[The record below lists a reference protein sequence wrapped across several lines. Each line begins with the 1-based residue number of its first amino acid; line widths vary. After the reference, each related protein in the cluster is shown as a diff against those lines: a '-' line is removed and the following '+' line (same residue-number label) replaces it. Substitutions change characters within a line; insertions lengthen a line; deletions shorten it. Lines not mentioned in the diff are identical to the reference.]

1 MKKIIFAIFSIVSS
15 ISLAQT
21 INQNQQNVN
30 INFDNL
36 PVIEKP
42 VYITKYRTVYVD
54 RPQPKR
60 VAKRLEKPVLLLGY
74 LWVYP
79 YDLGEFTRNPAGV
92 INNINAQIPYDR
104 NTWRVPDPDELAVME
119 ANANQVGL
127 GDDIYMDTSHRN
139 GIVRLVSTGPTHS
152 EMVAQEQA
160 KRLKEEQERNATQD
174 KEYRLRNDVGY
185 QVSGTIWATRNCDR
199 RTYFDRKDEIIF
211 GENGSGYDFLN
222 PEDGHGVRWINNKPD
237 LPRGWEIPSVKDYE
251 KLFSKGG
258 TYDLEN
264 SCWRFGD
271 IILPA
276 AGYFMDKGGGISYDC
291 DKGGRNCGYYLCSD
305 GHFYFNLET
314 RTYKGYPSMKTDRYA
329 WRTYW
334 KLRLIKKKNFNKYYD

>member
-1 MKKIIFAIFSIVSS
+1 M
-15 ISLAQT
+15 AQT

-79 YDLGEFTRNPAGV
+79 YDLGEFTRNPSGI

-160 KRLKEEQERNATQD
+160 KRLKEEQERKKAYD
-174 KEYRLRNDVGY
+174 REYIKTHEDGININGK
-185 QVSGTIWATRNCDR
+185 IWATRNCDWD
-199 RTYFDRKDEIIF
+199 T
-211 GENGSGYDFLN
+211 SYDFS
-222 PEDGHGVRWINNKPD
+222 GAHGRGNYAVFAYSDEGGWFREPYE
-237 LPRGWEIPSVKDYE
+237 PRGRDISGIKLPEEWQLPSLKDFE
-251 KLFSKGG
+251 LLFQQGG
-258 TYDLEN
+258 IYDLEN
-264 SCWRFGD
+264 SCWRLGD
-271 IILPA
+271 FVLPA
-276 AGYFMDKGGGISYDC
+276 TGSLWVNNQEYDSPQHH
-291 DKGGRNCGYYLCSD
+291 KQRREGRTEGCYLCSD
-305 GHFYFNLET
+305 GFFKFYLDSKSYYS
-314 RTYKGYPSMKTDRYA
+314 RTYSNSFQSHDYSYYCYKIRLVRKGPYTH
-329 WRTYW
+329 
-334 KLRLIKKKNFNKYYD
+334 NKYFDK